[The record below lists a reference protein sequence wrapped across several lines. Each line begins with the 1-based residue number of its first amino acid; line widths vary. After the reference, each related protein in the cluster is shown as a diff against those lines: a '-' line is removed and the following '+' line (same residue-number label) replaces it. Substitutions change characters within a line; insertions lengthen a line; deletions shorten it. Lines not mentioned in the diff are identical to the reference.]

1 MNIYRIIDT
10 LGLNP
15 IVRRNILAFLY
26 PLAPSRLS
34 GLPGLWAA
42 LIRYWIFRPDPKAP
56 FPPVEKA
63 MKKPD
68 GLLAIGGPL
77 TVPRLIEAYRK
88 GIILFCHV
96 SPIKW
101 WAPANRMV
109 LVPDEL
115 HVEKNVRRLLRRK
128 IYRVTFDKAFRD
140 VIMACKEPRQ
150 NKVPL
155 TWITD
160 EIIEVYC
167 QLFAE
172 GYAHSVEVW
181 DDQNQL
187 VGGIYGVSIGRVFF
201 NESQFARIRDTS
213 KLAMAY
219 LNCHLHSWGYRLHD
233 CHHFSPHLARLGA
246 RLISRDEY
254 NLLLNTW
261 CEQKGHPWPWEV
273 DEHLDIAK
281 WSTDILKKS

>member
-1 MNIYRIIDT
+1 MLRLSPNTTRFM
-10 LGLNP
+10 
-15 IVRRNILAFLY
+15 LAFLY
-26 PLAPSRLS
+26 PLVPRRIS

-42 LIRYWIFRPDPKAP
+42 LIRYWIVRPDPDTP

-77 TVPRLIEAYRK
+77 TVTRLIEAYRK
-88 GIILFCHV
+88 GIIPFCHLR
-96 SPIKW
+96 PIKW

-128 IYRVTFDKAFRD
+128 IYRVTFDVAFRD
-140 VIMACKEPRQ
+140 VIIACSEPRRNQ
-150 NKVPL
+150 VSL

-187 VGGIYGVSIGRVFF
+187 VGGIFGLSIGRVFF
-201 NESQFARIRDTS
+201 TNSQFSRIRDTS

-219 LNCHLHSWGYRLHD
+219 LNCHLHSWGYQVND
-233 CHHFSPHLARLGA
+233 CQIYSPYLEKLGA
-246 RLISRDEY
+246 RLISRDEFSM
-254 NLLLNTW
+254 LLNKW
-261 CEQKGHPWPWEV
+261 CEQQGRPGPWEL
-273 DEHLDIAK
+273 DESLDIAK